1 MYNRFSAFHVHE
13 TKMQSLKSIPSEF
26 MVKRG
31 SLVKWVALFA
41 KQASKECLFLGG
53 RFSAQLNEIISLH
66 SIAME

>member
-1 MYNRFSAFHVHE
+1 
-13 TKMQSLKSIPSEF
+13 MQSLKSIPSGF